1 MRDTGIGIAPE
12 HHESIFDKFCQ
23 ADLSTTRRYGGTG
36 LGLSISKLLVE
47 LMRGRIWLES
57 ALGRGSTFH
66 IALSLP
72 LVQQARPLPVASP
85 LPSLPGTMTEAATQ
99 IPQSPALKRIL
110 LVEDSPANQQLA
122 LHILQNAGYFV
133 DLAENGQ
140 QAVTMTQAQRY
151 DLILMDIQMPLMD
164 GFAATDAIRQHE
176 RQMEQVS
183 VPIIAL
189 TAHAIEGYRERC
201 LESGMDD
208 YLTKPIKRERLL
220 EAVRECLDR
229 RHVVLVI
236 EDTSEN
242 QKLIKNYLKNE
253 PLRLLFAHNGR
264 QALDIIARRHIS
276 LVLLDMEMPIL
287 NGYETVQQLRARHV
301 AAALPVIALTAH
313 DSPEVRA
320 RCLGYGCSDFLTKP
334 YEKSHLLETIHRHLA
349 FHSNDSTVGHTGRL
363 LTALTAAPDEEF
375 IAIVDSDI
383 LDLIPGYL
391 SGRRQDV
398 QNLRKWLTT
407 ENYPLIQTLGH
418 NMKGSSTAYGF
429 APISTMGEN
438 IEEAAIQSKA
448 AILAALCSQLDEY
461 LQKVKITPRPG

>member
-57 ALGRGSTFH
+57 ALGHGSTFH

-72 LVQQARPLPVASP
+72 LVQQARPLPVVSP
-85 LPSLPGTMTEAATQ
+85 PPSLPGATTEAGADMSQ
-99 IPQSPALKRIL
+99 PPALKHIL
-110 LVEDSPANQQLA
+110 LVEDSLANQQLA
-122 LHILQNAGYFV
+122 MHILQNAGYFV

-140 QAVTMTQAQRY
+140 QAVTMTQARHY
-151 DLILMDIQMPLMD
+151 DLILMDIQMPMMD
-164 GFAATDAIRQHE
+164 GFAATEAIRQHE
-176 RQMEQVS
+176 RQLEQES

-229 RHVVLVI
+229 RHVVLVV

-264 QALDIIARRHIS
+264 QALDIVARRHIS

-334 YEKSHLLETIHRHLA
+334 YEKSHLLETIRRHLA

-363 LTALTAAPDEEF
+363 LTALTAASDEEF

-418 NMKGSSTAYGF
+418 NMKGSGTAYGF

-438 IEEAAIQSKA
+438 IEEAAKQSKA